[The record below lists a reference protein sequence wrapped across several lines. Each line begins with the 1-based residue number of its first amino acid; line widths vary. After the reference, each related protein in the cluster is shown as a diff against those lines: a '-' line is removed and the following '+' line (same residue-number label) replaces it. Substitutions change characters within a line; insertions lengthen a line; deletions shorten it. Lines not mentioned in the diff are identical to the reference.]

1 MAITVDPARG
11 LSAAEVDER
20 VRTGRVNIVPDAPS
34 RTFGEI
40 LRANVFTRFNFLM
53 TTLAVIIVALGSPRD
68 ALFFGVVISNTLIGT
83 IQEMRAKQSLD
94 RLAVLSAPRAHVV
107 RDGSEAEIGVHE
119 IVLDD
124 VLDLK
129 PGNQVPADGTMLAVS
144 NLEVDE
150 SLLTGEADPV
160 VKERGDDL
168 MSGSFIVAGNG
179 RAQVTKVGADSYAA
193 RLAEEAR
200 KFTLVSSELRTAV
213 NRIITW
219 VLYVMVPAAIL
230 LIFSQ
235 HRSQKD
241 WREAA
246 ISAIGGIVAMVPEGL
261 VLLTS
266 VAFAVGV
273 VRLSRRRTL
282 VQELPAIEVLARVD
296 VVCLDKTGTITEG
309 TMEVAELI
317 EVGDRFPDL
326 DTVIAAVAGS
336 DPEPNATQKALLER
350 YPDRPDWSIT
360 GTVPFSSARKWSAV
374 AFDDEGTWV
383 LGAPEMVLADDF
395 TGDIKADVD
404 READNGRR
412 VLVLARS
419 DAPLDGDGR
428 PDGLVAIALVLLED
442 RIRPDAPDTLAYF
455 AEQGVTLKVI
465 SGDNPRTV
473 AAVAGRA
480 GLANASALV
489 DARQLPDDPEAM
501 ADAVVND
508 TVFGR
513 VSPHQK
519 RAMVHALQSRGHT
532 VAMTGDGVN
541 DVLALK
547 DADCGIAMASGSEA
561 TRAVAQLVL
570 LDSSFAALPYVVAE
584 GRRVINNIERV
595 ASLFLTKTVYA
606 VLLAFGIG
614 ISLLPFP
621 FLPRQLTLVGSIT
634 IGIPAT
640 ILALLPNADLVR
652 PGFLAR
658 VARFAVPGGIVAAT
672 ATMTGYIFARQ
683 NPALDLAEERTVAT
697 LVLTGVSL
705 LVVARV
711 ARPLDA
717 VRLGV
722 VLGMAGLILLVLVV
736 PFGRDFFDLE
746 LPEGGELAM
755 VAVLVALSA
764 PALELGAWIAAR
776 VGPDTDSPAAAAA
789 GGPAG
794 RRRPAEAPI
803 TERSD

>member
-1 MAITVDPARG
+1 MTDATAVAASIDPDRG
-11 LSAAEVDER
+11 LTAAEVSER
-20 VRTGRVNIVPDAPS
+20 IRSGHVNLVPAAPS

-83 IQEMRAKQSLD
+83 IQELRAKQSLD
-94 RLAVLSAPRAHVV
+94 RLAVLSAPRAHVI
-107 RDGSEAEIGVHE
+107 RDGTDAEIGVEE

-124 VLDLK
+124 LLDLK
-129 PGNQVPADGTMLAVS
+129 PGNQVPADGRMLVVS

-160 VKERGDDL
+160 VKQPGDDL
-168 MSGSFIVAGNG
+168 LSGSFIVAGGG
-179 RAQVTKVGADSYAA
+179 RAQVTKVGADAYAA
-193 RLAEEAR
+193 QLADEAR
-200 KFTLVSSELRTAV
+200 RFTLVSSELRTAV

-219 VLYVMVPAAIL
+219 VMYLVVPAAIL

-235 HRSQKD
+235 HHSQKD

-273 VRLSRRRTL
+273 VRLARRRTL

-309 TMEVAELI
+309 TMEVADVVA
-317 EVGDRFPDL
+317 VGDGFPDL
-326 DTVIAAVAGS
+326 DAVIAAVAGFEP
-336 DPEPNATQKALLER
+336 DPNATQKALLER
-350 YPDRPDWSIT
+350 YPDAPGWNVT

-374 AFDDEGTWV
+374 AFDEQGTWV
-383 LGAPEMVLADDF
+383 LGAPEIVLADDF
-395 TGDIKADVD
+395 GGDVKADVD
-404 READNGRR
+404 READSGRR
-412 VLVLARS
+412 VLVLART
-419 DAPLDGDGR
+419 DATLDGDQR
-428 PDGLVAIALVLLED
+428 PHGLAAVALVLLVD
-442 RIRPDAPDTLAYF
+442 RIRPDAPETLAYF

-480 GLANASALV
+480 GLENASALL
-489 DARQLPDDPEAM
+489 DARQLPDDLDAM
-501 ADAVVND
+501 ADAVAND

-513 VSPHQK
+513 VTPHQK
-519 RAMVHALQSRGHT
+519 RAMVHALQSRGHV

-570 LDSSFAALPYVVAE
+570 LDNSFAALPFVVAE

-606 VLLAFGIG
+606 VLLALIVGV
-614 ISLLPFP
+614 SLLPFP

-640 ILALLPNADLVR
+640 ILALLPNTELVR
-652 PGFLAR
+652 AGFLER
-658 VARFAVPGGIVAAT
+658 VGRFAVPSGIVAAT
-672 ATMTGYIFARQ
+672 ATMIGYVFARH
-683 NPALDLAEERTVAT
+683 NPGLDLAEERTMAT

-746 LPEGGELAM
+746 LPDGGELVMA
-755 VAVLVALSA
+755 AVLVALSA

-776 VGPDTDSPAAAAA
+776 VGRRPGADYPEPAALN
-789 GGPAG
+789 P
-794 RRRPAEAPI
+794 
-803 TERSD
+803 

>member
-1 MAITVDPARG
+1 MTETAAVATSIDPERG
-11 LSAAEVDER
+11 LTQAEVDER
-20 VRTGRVNIVPDAPS
+20 VRSGRVNVVPEAPS
-34 RTFGEI
+34 RTFGQI

-68 ALFFGVVISNTLIGT
+68 ALFFGDVISNTLIGT

-94 RLAVLSAPRAHVV
+94 RLAVLSAPKAHVV

-124 VLDLK
+124 VLDLR
-129 PGNQVPADGTMLAVS
+129 PGNQVPADGAVLTVT

-150 SLLTGEADPV
+150 SLLTGEADAV
-160 VKERGDDL
+160 VKQPGDDL
-168 MSGSFIVAGNG
+168 LSGSFIVAGRG
-179 RAQVTKVGADSYAA
+179 RATVTKVGAESYAA

-200 KFTLVSSELRTAV
+200 KFTLVSSELRNAV

-219 VLYVMVPAAIL
+219 ILYVMVPAAIL
-230 LIFSQ
+230 LIISQ
-235 HRSQKD
+235 HHSQED

-282 VQELPAIEVLARVD
+282 VQELPAIEGLARVD

-309 TMEVAELI
+309 TMEVAEVL
-317 EVGDRFPDL
+317 EVGDGFPDL
-326 DTVIAAVAGS
+326 DTVLAAVAGS
-336 DPEPNATQKALLER
+336 DPDPNATQRALGEK
-350 YPDRPDWSIT
+350 YANRPDWSVT
-360 GTVPFSSARKWSAV
+360 ATVPFSSARKWSAV
-374 AFDDEGTWV
+374 SFDEQGTWV
-383 LGAPEMVLADDF
+383 LGAPENVLADDF
-395 TGDIKADVD
+395 TGDVKTDVD

-412 VLVLARS
+412 VLVLART
-419 DAPLDGDGR
+419 DAALDDDRR
-428 PDGLVAIALVLLED
+428 PEGLVAVALVLLVD
-442 RIRPDAPDTLAYF
+442 RIRPDAPDTLSYF
-455 AEQGVTLKVI
+455 AAQGVTLKVI

-489 DARQLPDDPEAM
+489 DARDLPDDAEAM
-501 ADAVVND
+501 ADAVAND

-513 VSPHQK
+513 VTPHQK
-519 RAMVHALQSRGHT
+519 RAMVHALQARGHI

-570 LDSSFAALPYVVAE
+570 LDSSFASLPYVVAE

-606 VLLAFGIG
+606 VLFAVVIG
-614 ISLLPFP
+614 VSLLPFP

-640 ILALLPNADLVR
+640 ILALLPNTDLVR
-652 PGFLAR
+652 TGFLAR
-658 VARFAVPGGIVAAT
+658 VSRFAVPSGIVAAT
-672 ATMTGYIFARQ
+672 ATMIGYVVARQ
-683 NPALDLAEERTVAT
+683 NPSLDLAEERTIAT

-711 ARPLDA
+711 ARPLDPI
-717 VRLGV
+717 RLAV
-722 VLGMAGLILLVLVV
+722 VLGMAGLIVLVV
-736 PFGRDFFDLE
+736 VVPAGREFFDLV
-746 LPEGGELAM
+746 LPPGGELVMAG
-755 VAVLVALSA
+755 VLVAASA
-764 PALELGAWIAAR
+764 PALELGAWIANR
-776 VGPDTDSPAAAAA
+776 LFPST
-789 GGPAG
+789 
-794 RRRPAEAPI
+794 
-803 TERSD
+803 

>member
-1 MAITVDPARG
+1 MTETTALATAVDPTRG
-11 LSAAEVDER
+11 LSQAEVEER
-20 VRTGRVNIVPDAPS
+20 IRTGRVNIVPDAPS
-34 RTFGEI
+34 RTFGQI

-94 RLAVLSAPRAHVV
+94 RLAVLSAPKARVV
-107 RDGSEAEIGVHE
+107 RDGTDEEIGIHE

-124 VLDLK
+124 VLDLR
-129 PGNQVPADGTMLAVS
+129 PGNQVPADGTVLTVS

-160 VKERGDDL
+160 VKEPGADL
-168 MSGSFIVAGNG
+168 LSGSFIVAGNG
-179 RAQVTKVGADSYAA
+179 RAQVTKVGADAYAA
-193 RLAEEAR
+193 QLAEEAR
-200 KFTLVSSELRTAV
+200 RFTLVSSELRNAV

-230 LIFSQ
+230 LIISQ
-235 HRSQKD
+235 HHSQKD

-273 VRLSRRRTL
+273 VRLSKRRTL

-309 TMEVAELI
+309 SMDVAGVLET
-317 EVGDRFPDL
+317 GDGYPDL
-326 DTVIAAVAGS
+326 DTVLAAVAGA
-336 DPEPNATQKALLER
+336 DPDPNATQRALR
-350 YPDRPDWSIT
+350 DKYPDAPEWPVTD
-360 GTVPFSSARKWSAV
+360 TVPFSSARKWSAV
-374 AFDDEGTWV
+374 SFQERGTWL
-383 LGAPEMVLADDF
+383 LGAPENVLADDF
-395 TGDIKADVD
+395 DGAVKADVD
-404 READNGRR
+404 READSGRR

-419 DAPLDGDGR
+419 EAPLEGDRR
-428 PDGLVAIALVLLED
+428 PEGLVAVALVLLED
-442 RIRPDAPDTLAYF
+442 RIRADAPETLSYF
-455 AEQGVTLKVI
+455 AAQGVTLKVI

-489 DARQLPDDPEAM
+489 DARQLPDDMNAM
-501 ADAVVND
+501 ADAMVND
-508 TVFGR
+508 SVFGR

-570 LDSSFAALPYVVAE
+570 LDSSFAALPHVVAE

-606 VLLAFGIG
+606 LLFAVVVGVA
-614 ISLLPFP
+614 LLPFP
-621 FLPRQLTLVGSIT
+621 FLPRQLTLVGTVT

-640 ILALLPNADLVR
+640 ILALLPNTDLVR

-658 VARFAVPGGIVAAT
+658 VARFAVPSGIVAAT
-672 ATMTGYIFARQ
+672 ATMIGYVFARQ
-683 NPALDLAEERTVAT
+683 NPALDLAEQRTVAT
-697 LVLTGVSL
+697 LILTGVSL

-722 VLGMAGLILLVLVV
+722 VLGMAGLLLLVVVV
-736 PFGRDFFDLE
+736 PFGRNFFDLV
-746 LPEGGELAM
+746 LPQGGELVMA
-755 VAVLVALSA
+755 AVLVAASA
-764 PALELGAWIAAR
+764 PALELGAWIANHIR
-776 VGPDTDSPAAAAA
+776 PDTSLPK
-789 GGPAG
+789 PP
-794 RRRPAEAPI
+794 RRRLSPS
-803 TERSD
+803 T